1 MSRFR
6 VHVAVRRHT
15 CTHVPSEQSQLYA
28 CSHSP
33 HIYMYMYMID
43 TEQNVANVVWHMVHE
58 NGDKSVV
65 VSSGGKACI
74 DYTCMRVHVHES

>member
-1 MSRFR
+1 
-6 VHVAVRRHT
+6 
-15 CTHVPSEQSQLYA
+15 
-28 CSHSP
+28 
-33 HIYMYMYMID
+33 MID

-74 DYTCMRVHVHES
+74 DYTCTQLISNLSVVIVDSTDGSGNLECMALAAHSSRLSPERQS